1 MKRLTDRME
10 LSLQMVH
17 AFAAAFTIAFGVGLM
32 FAIGRGREHLA
43 GRLLVAIV
51 ACAALGGIDTA
62 ATRLAQRRRPLLAP
76 DPPAYRR
83 FAVWTAVGSLGAWV
97 LLLAT
102 AWLL

>member
-62 ATRLAQRRRPLLAP
+62 A
-76 DPPAYRR
+76 YRR